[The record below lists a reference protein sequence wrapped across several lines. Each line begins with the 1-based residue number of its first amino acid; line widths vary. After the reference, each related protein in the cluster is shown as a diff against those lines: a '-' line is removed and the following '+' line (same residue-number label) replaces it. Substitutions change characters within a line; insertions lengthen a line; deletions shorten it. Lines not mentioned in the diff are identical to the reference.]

1 MNWCILT
8 ALRSRIILA
17 QIIQSFSLIIIT
29 LPPKFVIFNYF
40 TNTLTHKKKTL
51 ILKHWSIKPHV
62 SNRIIVFFAWNKL
75 YNYLTCNNWP
85 KDCFVGEFCCELLK
99 SYISGC
105 YGKYFIVANISI
117 SISSSSSQLLLPTR
131 FIFLEGI
138 CDNLAHFCFCYS
150 FSLKHNMAFGIK
162 WQTSSKSSLFYEP
175 SMNSGTLSYRK
186 IKLSFVFD

>member
-1 MNWCILT
+1 MT
-8 ALRSRIILA
+8 

-29 LPPKFVIFNYF
+29 LPPKFVTFNYF

-62 SNRIIVFFAWNKL
+62 SNRIIVFSAWSKL

-99 SYISGC
+99 FYISGC
-105 YGKYFIVANISI
+105 YGKYFTDANTSI
-117 SISSSSSQLLLPTR
+117 SISSSSSQLLLSTR

-138 CDNLAHFCFCYS
+138 CDNLAHFCFFYS
-150 FSLKHNMAFGIK
+150 FSLKHNMDFDIK
-162 WQTSSKSSLFYEP
+162 WQTFWKSSLFYEP
-175 SMNSGTLSYRK
+175 SMNSRTLSYRK